1 MSRLITSSVISAI
14 LTITLAAGN
23 AEAVVYCKSAGVPK
37 GCVARPPATAGAP
50 GVGGVGSGVGVR
62 PGVGAGAAGVGVR
75 PGVGVNAGGGKNRVG
90 VR

>member
-1 MSRLITSSVISAI
+1 MSRLITISVISAI

-37 GCVARPPATAGAP
+37 GCVARPPATVGAPGAGAP
-50 GVGGVGSGVGVR
+50 GVGVR